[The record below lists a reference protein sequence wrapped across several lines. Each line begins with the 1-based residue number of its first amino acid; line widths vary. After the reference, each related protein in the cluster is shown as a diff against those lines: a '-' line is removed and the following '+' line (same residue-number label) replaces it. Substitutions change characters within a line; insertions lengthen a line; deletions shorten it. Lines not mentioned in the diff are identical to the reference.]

1 MESMRRSLQRRQ
13 SRMLPHSNW
22 EKQRRILARPS
33 DCGSEWS
40 RSSEEDRGSGSTDVD
55 PRAREWVL
63 LPSVSA
69 CSRKARIYFPARQS
83 HVNQCVIELHRYVSP
98 TSSLS
103 RCRE

>member
-40 RSSEEDRGSGSTDVD
+40 RSLERRQTFSRAIRKIGVVAPLMSIRGRGSGCSFHPFQHALAKPVSTF
-55 PRAREWVL
+55 RLGNR
-63 LPSVSA
+63 
-69 CSRKARIYFPARQS
+69 
-83 HVNQCVIELHRYVSP
+83 
-98 TSSLS
+98 T
-103 RCRE
+103 